1 VDDTHKRERQPKKKI
16 GYICCAGLENK
27 CWDERVWDEVWCP
40 IITLRLPV
48 VRYFCFAGERRVLDR
63 SLC

>member
-1 VDDTHKRERQPKKKI
+1 MIPTSEGVSQFFF